1 MEAVQAAVYAGA
13 KSRRD
18 EWVAGRHTALG
29 TPQEKFCGMTVGQG
43 QQEGDAGVDG
53 GESGGLMAWAVR
65 RARPITSAGIP
76 AACRLMVAVLM
87 AELLPSS

>member
-29 TPQEKFCGMTVGQG
+29 TPQEKFCGMTVDQG

-53 GESGGLMAWAVR
+53 GESGVKVAALRGLMAWAAR
-65 RARPITSAGIP
+65 RARPIASAGNR
-76 AACRLMVAVLM
+76 AS
-87 AELLPSS
+87 LLLAG